1 MSESKKTLLI
11 GIGTRIRKSP
21 YYDSNIKYGVNGFTI
36 YNKMYLPTG
45 FSSPEVEYES
55 LINDVTFGDFAA
67 ERQIEIT
74 GPDAY
79 NFVRY
84 IQPRNL
90 EKCQIGFCKY
100 ILLTDMDGGI
110 INDACL
116 LRLEDDRFW
125 ISPGDGD
132 VILWLQGIA
141 INSGMDVTIHEP
153 DVSPL
158 QISGPKSG
166 KLIRKL
172 FNGEHD
178 DLGYYKARQTSL
190 NDIPMVIARTGW
202 SGELSYELY
211 LQNSKLGND
220 LFELVHE
227 AAKEFNGRVIAPNTI
242 RTIEGGILSYRS
254 DFGREHNPFTIGL
267 GRLVDVDQETDFIGK
282 AALKKI
288 KEHGPK
294 EKLVGVELKG
304 EPILK
309 VPENFWPIK
318 SNITKDKVGRI
329 SRAFFSPRLEKNIG
343 LAIVDIE
350 SAQDG
355 TSVIV
360 ETPFGDIESVIVPL
374 PWFAA
379 DKDTHLD

>member
-1 MSESKKTLLI
+1 MSKSPPLI

-21 YYDSNIKYGVNGFTI
+21 YFDSNIKYGVTGFTV

-45 FSSPEVEYES
+45 FSGPEKEYES

-67 ERQIEIT
+67 ERQIEIN

-79 NFVRY
+79 KFVRY

-90 EKCQIGFCKY
+90 EKCEIGFCKY
-100 ILLTDMDGGI
+100 ILLTDQNGGI

-116 LRLEDDRFW
+116 LRLEENKFW

-132 VILWLQGIA
+132 VILWLQGLA
-141 INSGMDVTIHEP
+141 INSNMDVSIHEP
-153 DVSPL
+153 DASPL

-166 KLIRKL
+166 KLIQKL

-190 NDIPMVIARTGW
+190 DDIPMVIARTGW

-211 LQNSKLGND
+211 LQNRKLGNK
-220 LFELVHE
+220 LFDMVHD
-227 AAKEFNGRVIAPNTI
+227 AAVEFNGRVIAPNTI
-242 RTIEGGILSYRS
+242 RTIEGGILSYGS

-282 AALKKI
+282 EALKKI
-288 KEHGPK
+288 KENGLT
-294 EKLVGVELKG
+294 EKLVGLELEGDAINKA
-304 EPILK
+304 
-309 VPENFWPIK
+309 PENFWRVT
-318 SNITKDKVGRI
+318 NDDKKIGRV
-329 SRAFFSPRLEKNIG
+329 SRAFFSPRLQKNIA
-343 LAIVDIE
+343 LAIVNIDFSE
-350 SAQDG
+350 EG
-355 TSVIV
+355 TEIIV
-360 ETPFGDIESVIVPL
+360 ESPNGNYPGKVVKL
-374 PWFAA
+374 PWFNA
-379 DKDTHLD
+379 DKETHLD

>member
-1 MSESKKTLLI
+1 MSKSPPLI

-21 YYDSNIKYGVNGFTI
+21 YFDSNIKYGVTGFTV

-45 FSSPEVEYES
+45 FAGPEKEYES

-67 ERQIEIT
+67 ERQIEIN

-79 NFVRY
+79 KFVRY

-90 EKCQIGFCKY
+90 EKCEIGFCKY
-100 ILLTDMDGGI
+100 ILLTDKNGGI

-116 LRLEDDRFW
+116 LRLEENKFW

-132 VILWLQGIA
+132 VILWLQGLA
-141 INSGMDVTIHEP
+141 MNSNMDVTIHEP
-153 DVSPL
+153 DASPL

-166 KLIRKL
+166 KLIQKL

-190 NDIPMVIARTGW
+190 DDIPMVIARTGW

-211 LQNSKLGND
+211 LQNRKLGNK
-220 LFELVHE
+220 LFDMVYD
-227 AAKEFNGRVIAPNTI
+227 AAVEFNGRVIAPNTI
-242 RTIEGGILSYRS
+242 RTIEGGILSYGS

-282 AALKKI
+282 EALKKI
-288 KEHGPK
+288 KENGLT
-294 EKLVGVELKG
+294 EKLVGLELEGDAIK
-304 EPILK
+304 K
-309 VPENFWPIK
+309 APENFWRVT
-318 SNITKDKVGRI
+318 NDDKKIGRV
-329 SRAFFSPRLEKNIG
+329 SRAFFSPRLQKNIA
-343 LAIVDIE
+343 LAIVNIDFSE
-350 SAQDG
+350 EG
-355 TSVIV
+355 TEIIV
-360 ETPFGDIESVIVPL
+360 ESPNGNYPGKVVKL
-374 PWFAA
+374 PWFNA
-379 DKDTHLD
+379 DKETHLD

>member
-1 MSESKKTLLI
+1 MSKSPPLI

-21 YYDSNIKYGVNGFTI
+21 YFDSNIKYGVTGFTV

-45 FSSPEVEYES
+45 FSGPEKEYES

-67 ERQIEIT
+67 ERQIEIN

-79 NFVRY
+79 KFVRY

-90 EKCQIGFCKY
+90 EKCEIGFCKY
-100 ILLTDMDGGI
+100 ILLTDQNGGI

-116 LRLEDDRFW
+116 LRLEENKFW

-132 VILWLQGIA
+132 VILWLQGLA
-141 INSGMDVTIHEP
+141 INSNMDVSIHEP
-153 DVSPL
+153 DASPL

-166 KLIRKL
+166 KLIQKL

-190 NDIPMVIARTGW
+190 DDIPMVIARTGW

-211 LQNSKLGND
+211 LQDRKLGNK
-220 LFELVHE
+220 LFDMVHD
-227 AAKEFNGRVIAPNTI
+227 AAVEFNGRVIAPNTI
-242 RTIEGGILSYRS
+242 RTIEGGILSYGS

-282 AALKKI
+282 EALKKI
-288 KEHGPK
+288 KENGLT
-294 EKLVGVELKG
+294 EKLVGLELEGDAIK
-304 EPILK
+304 K
-309 VPENFWPIK
+309 APENFWRVT
-318 SNITKDKVGRI
+318 NDDKKIGRV
-329 SRAFFSPRLEKNIG
+329 SRAFFSPRLQKNIA
-343 LAIVDIE
+343 LAIVNIDFSE
-350 SAQDG
+350 EG
-355 TSVIV
+355 TEIIV
-360 ETPFGDIESVIVPL
+360 ESPNGNYPGKVVKL
-374 PWFAA
+374 PWFNA
-379 DKDTHLD
+379 DKETHLD

>member
-1 MSESKKTLLI
+1 MTESKLPLLI
-11 GIGTRIRKSP
+11 GIGTRVRKSP
-21 YYDSNIKYGVNGFTI
+21 YYESNLKYGVTGFTV
-36 YNKMYLPTG
+36 YNKMYLPTA
-45 FSSPEVEYES
+45 FSGPEKEYES

-90 EKCQIGFCKY
+90 EKCEIGFCKY
-100 ILLTDMDGGI
+100 ILLTDKDGGI
-110 INDACL
+110 VNDACL
-116 LRLEDDRFW
+116 LRLEENKFW

-141 INSGMDVTIHEP
+141 INSGMDVHIIEP

-172 FNGEHD
+172 FDGKHD
-178 DLGYYKARQTSL
+178 DLGYYKAAETSL
-190 NDIPMVIARTGW
+190 EEIPMVIARTGW

-211 LQNSKLGND
+211 LQDRNLGNK
-220 LFELVHE
+220 LFELVYE

-242 RTIEGGILSYRS
+242 RTIEGGILSYGG
-254 DFGREHNPFTIGL
+254 DFGREHNPYTIGM

-282 AALKKI
+282 EALKKI
-288 KEHGPK
+288 KENGLK
-294 EKLVGVELKG
+294 EKLVGLELNG
-304 EPILK
+304 EPIIK
-309 VPENFWPIK
+309 APENFWPVH
-318 SNITKDKVGRI
+318 NENHQKVGRV
-329 SRAFFSPRLEKNIG
+329 SRAFYSPRLKKNIA
-343 LAIVDIE
+343 LAIVDIDYSSE
-350 SAQDG
+350 G
-355 TSVIV
+355 TDINVA
-360 ETPFGDIESVIVPL
+360 TPNGDLAAKVVKL
-374 PWFAA
+374 PWFNA
-379 DKDTHLD
+379 KKENKLD

>member
-1 MSESKKTLLI
+1 MSKSPPLI

-21 YYDSNIKYGVNGFTI
+21 YFDSNIKYGVTGFTV

-45 FSSPEVEYES
+45 FSGPEKEYES

-67 ERQIEIT
+67 ERQIEIN

-79 NFVRY
+79 KFVRY

-90 EKCQIGFCKY
+90 EKCEIGFCKY
-100 ILLTDMDGGI
+100 ILLTDQNGGI

-116 LRLEDDRFW
+116 LRLEENKFW

-132 VILWLQGIA
+132 VILWLQGLA
-141 INSGMDVTIHEP
+141 INSNMDVSIHEP
-153 DVSPL
+153 DASPL

-166 KLIRKL
+166 KLIQKL

-190 NDIPMVIARTGW
+190 DDIPMVIARTGW

-211 LQNSKLGND
+211 LQNRKLGNK
-220 LFELVHE
+220 LFDMVHD
-227 AAKEFNGRVIAPNTI
+227 AAVEFNGRVIAPNTI
-242 RTIEGGILSYRS
+242 RTIEGGILSYGS

-282 AALKKI
+282 EALKKI
-288 KEHGPK
+288 KENGLT
-294 EKLVGVELKG
+294 EKLVGLELEG
-304 EPILK
+304 EAIK
-309 VPENFWPIK
+309 KAPENFWRVT
-318 SNITKDKVGRI
+318 NDDKKIGRV
-329 SRAFFSPRLEKNIG
+329 SRAFFSPRLQKNIA
-343 LAIVDIE
+343 LAIVHIDFSE
-350 SAQDG
+350 EG
-355 TSVIV
+355 TEIIV
-360 ETPFGDIESVIVPL
+360 ESPNGNYPGKVVKL
-374 PWFAA
+374 PWFNA
-379 DKDTHLD
+379 DKETHLD

>member
-1 MSESKKTLLI
+1 MSKSPPLI

-21 YYDSNIKYGVNGFTI
+21 YFDSNIKYGVTGFTV

-45 FSSPEVEYES
+45 FSGPEKEYES

-67 ERQIEIT
+67 ERQIEIN

-79 NFVRY
+79 KFVRY

-90 EKCQIGFCKY
+90 EKCEIGFCKY
-100 ILLTDMDGGI
+100 ILLTDQNGGI

-116 LRLEDDRFW
+116 LRLEENKFW

-132 VILWLQGIA
+132 VILWLQGLA
-141 INSGMDVTIHEP
+141 INSNMDVSIHEP
-153 DVSPL
+153 DASPL

-166 KLIRKL
+166 KLIQKL

-190 NDIPMVIARTGW
+190 DDIPMVIARTGW

-211 LQNSKLGND
+211 LQNRKLGNK
-220 LFELVHE
+220 LFDMVHD
-227 AAKEFNGRVIAPNTI
+227 AAVEFNGRVIAPNTI
-242 RTIEGGILSYRS
+242 RTIEGGILSYGS

-282 AALKKI
+282 EALKKI
-288 KEHGPK
+288 KENGLT
-294 EKLVGVELKG
+294 EKLVGLELEGDAIK
-304 EPILK
+304 K
-309 VPENFWPIK
+309 APENFWRVT
-318 SNITKDKVGRI
+318 NDDKKIGRV
-329 SRAFFSPRLEKNIG
+329 SRAFFSPRLQKNIA
-343 LAIVDIE
+343 LAIVHIDFSE
-350 SAQDG
+350 EG
-355 TSVIV
+355 TEIIV
-360 ETPFGDIESVIVPL
+360 ESPNGNYPGKVVEL
-374 PWFAA
+374 PWFNA
-379 DKDTHLD
+379 DKETHLD